1 MVSLPLYRAQRR
13 RITAAAEADARRRRL
28 IWNALMTALM
38 TCAFFTAAVAL
49 HQEQQIQQQ
58 ELRR

>member
-1 MVSLPLYRAQRR
+1 
-13 RITAAAEADARRRRL
+13 
-28 IWNALMTALM
+28 MTALM